1 MLAYRSAVHGLS
13 NRLLLLFAIALDLP
27 LHFFDPY
34 FDKPM
39 MMLRPL
45 HYSAQVSLP
54 DEVDVTSTIAIADAA
69 AAAAAAAAAVVP
81 LNHSRTVR

>member
-1 MLAYRSAVHGLS
+1 MLAYRAAVHGLS

-27 LHFFDPY
+27 LHFFDAY

-54 DEVDVTSTIAIADAA
+54 EEVAISSAA
-69 AAAAAAAAAVVP
+69 EYALA
-81 LNHSRTVR
+81 